1 MKTNGLNKMTDF
13 MKFPTAR
20 EQMLTY
26 GDTTIGI
33 IPDICLVSHF
43 QVGTWPVLYR
53 PSETGNVKRWGM
65 PLMIPNFS
73 RLKDG
78 IFRNKNTALPVH
90 GFGRNLPWPV
100 VFEQTMDATTL
111 SIQLKRGEDHATI

>member
-1 MKTNGLNKMTDF
+1 MKTDGLNKMTDF

-20 EQMLTY
+20 EQVLTY

-65 PLMIPNFS
+65 PLMIPIRTNLRTIQGHPPAVGRYWDACDACSSDS
-73 RLKDG
+73 RLACVAGYAQK
-78 IFRNKNTALPVH
+78 PVT
-90 GFGRNLPWPV
+90 N
-100 VFEQTMDATTL
+100 
-111 SIQLKRGEDHATI
+111 